1 MLKLKRSVIL
11 PLLWVVMILP
21 GMGFAMAGNGT
32 PAAPDFT
39 LKSLSG
45 ENIRLGDYRGQVVL
59 LNFWASW
66 CAPCRQEMPLLN
78 DLHRRYAALGFSVI
92 GVNVEQ
98 DDTAARRWLEKTPVD
113 FPILFDTDNRVS
125 QRYDIRAMPTTVLI
139 DRDGNVRHLHHG
151 YVPGLEATYQQQA
164 RELIRE

>member
-1 MLKLKRSVIL
+1 MPNIKPFIAN
-11 PLLWVVMILP
+11 PLLWLVIALL
-21 GMGFAMAGNGT
+21 GMGPAMAEIRGQ
-32 PAAPDFT
+32 AAPDFT

-78 DLHRRYAALGFSVI
+78 ELHHRYAPLGFSVI

-98 DDTAARRWLEKTPVD
+98 DNTAARRWLEKTPVD
-113 FPILFDTDNRVS
+113 FPILFDTDNKVS
-125 QRYDIRAMPTTVLI
+125 RRYDIRAMPTTALI

-151 YVPGLEATYQQQA
+151 YVPGLEATYQQQV